1 MPGVKLIQYLAAVTR
16 AGMQNNE
23 APMQMWGNQGRTCL
37 LFSSSLLAEGTELR
51 AGNSKP
57 QLWCLPPKALPQV
70 VVAVFQMWTENVIF
84 HTFPCEYISCCTFR
98 YFISV
103 FFSYLG
109 AWEYRDMLIFF
120 LMLVVCTT
128 KVTVLK
134 YAISSFITNL
144 RVEQIIAF
152 NFQNGSR
159 AFTEPKQHLI
169 HCGDFLCIFF
179 WYC

>member
-1 MPGVKLIQYLAAVTR
+1 MKHLCKCEGIKGEPA
-16 AGMQNNE
+16 
-23 APMQMWGNQGRTCL
+23 
-37 LFSSSLLAEGTELR
+37 FSSPPAFWLKAQNCVQATLSPSCGVCLQRLFLKLLLLSFKCGLKMSFFIHSHVNTFL
-51 AGNSKP
+51 
-57 QLWCLPPKALPQV
+57 
-70 VVAVFQMWTENVIF
+70 AVPSDILSRVF
-84 HTFPCEYISCCTFR
+84 
-98 YFISV
+98 FISWCMRV
-103 FFSYLG
+103 QRHANILS
-109 AWEYRDMLIFF
+109 DV
-120 LMLVVCTT
+120 LVVCTT